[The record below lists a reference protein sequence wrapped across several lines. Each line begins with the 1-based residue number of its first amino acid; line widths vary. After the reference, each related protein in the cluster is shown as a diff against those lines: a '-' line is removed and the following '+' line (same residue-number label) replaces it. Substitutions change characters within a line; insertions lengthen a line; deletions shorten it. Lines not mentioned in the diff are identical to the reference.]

1 MKIILI
7 GDVKNLGKK
16 GDIKEVAE
24 GYARNFLFPQKLAE
38 AATQSA
44 VEKIAAEKN
53 KEDEERLNRLD
64 NLKKKAASLKEK
76 EFVIKSKEKDGKLFG
91 SVSGK
96 DIAKI
101 LSENGFDV
109 KEKNIILKNV
119 FRKTGSYE
127 IKIELAKEIS
137 AKIKLKIQGV

>member
-137 AKIKLKIQGV
+137 AKIKLKIQGA

>member
-44 VEKIAAEKN
+44 VEKITAEKN

-64 NLKKKAASLKEK
+64 NLKKMAASLKEK
-76 EFVIKSKEKDGKLFG
+76 EFVITSKEKDGKLFG

-137 AKIKLKIQGV
+137 AKIKLKIQGA